1 MMKDNE
7 RNWSSRWQGNCRVYY
22 LRHRLKHTLFYV
34 APMKMQIVQWYNEV
48 DVHCSTSYLWACVA
62 KPKIINH
69 KWTAHASSLPQS
81 LTLLS
86 ADFERIYACMYTCS
100 YSIYKTLFHARFMGL
115 SVIASFMRYLFEI
128 TSVYR
133 QIFTSLGK
141 WTSRKYGRYNL
152 VSFMIEHFDF
162 SGSVIVY

>member
-1 MMKDNE
+1 MHDV
-7 RNWSSRWQGNCRVYY
+7 CIRVHIPYIKY
-22 LRHRLKHTLFYV
+22 
-34 APMKMQIVQWYNEV
+34 M
-48 DVHCSTSYLWACVA
+48 
-62 KPKIINH
+62 
-69 KWTAHASSLPQS
+69 
-81 LTLLS
+81 
-86 ADFERIYACMYTCS
+86 
-100 YSIYKTLFHARFMGL
+100 LFHAHFMGL

-152 VSFMIEHFDF
+152 VSFMIEHSDF